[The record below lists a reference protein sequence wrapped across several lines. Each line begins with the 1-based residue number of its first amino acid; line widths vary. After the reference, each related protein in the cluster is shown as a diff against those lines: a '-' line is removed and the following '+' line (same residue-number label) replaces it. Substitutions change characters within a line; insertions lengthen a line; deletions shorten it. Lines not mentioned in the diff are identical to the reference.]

1 VNIDIS
7 RLQQAGLKVTTARS
21 LVLTLFRDT
30 ARRHLSAEE
39 IYHILVESGE
49 DVSVATIY
57 RVLTQFE
64 TAGIVKRLHLIEKY
78 SVFELNE
85 GTHHDHI
92 VCIKCG
98 HVDEFMDKII
108 EDRQKSVAVN
118 KGYKITD
125 HQHII
130 YGICTACQKIK
141 IRK

>member
-1 VNIDIS
+1 MNIDIS
-7 RLQQAGLKVTTARS
+7 RLQEAGLKVTAARS
-21 LVLTLFRDT
+21 LVLTLLRDT

-64 TAGIVKRLHLIEKY
+64 AAGIVKRLHLVEDY

-85 GTHHDHI
+85 GAHHDHI

-108 EDRQKSVAVN
+108 ENRQKLVAAN

-130 YGICTACQKIK
+130 YGICVACRKTKI
-141 IRK
+141 